1 MPFRKAQPEKISK
14 LLVGL
19 AGPSGSGKTYSALKI
34 ANAIKGDGRIA
45 YLDTENRGANR
56 YAHEFDFDRDILT
69 PPFRTPKFL
78 DGAMEADSE
87 GYTVLVID
95 SMSAEWAGPG
105 GVLDWQVEELERL
118 SKGKSDY
125 KRYEGLSW
133 SKPKQAHK
141 KFIYHLSVLKCHVI
155 LCFRANERIQI
166 GKDKKTG
173 KQVWEDKKM
182 LPIGGEESVFECE
195 FILMMPDK
203 DNAGQYVPF
212 KANHLQTFIQKAGR
226 IDDRFLSDL
235 CAWIERPPGVV
246 DKTPE
251 KLEKKKTGNQV
262 FFVSHE
268 YRVLRNKTDET
279 ERKKEDLQFLFTD
292 TITAYLQD
300 HPAKVQSV
308 LAVNKKAI
316 DLLPQNYQSIIAETI
331 DQITKEG

>member
-14 LLVGL
+14 LLIGL

-105 GVLDWQVEELERL
+105 GVLDWQVEELDRL

-133 SKPKQAHK
+133 SRPKQAHK

-155 LCFRANERIQI
+155 LCFRANERITI

-182 LPIGGEESVFECE
+182 LPIGGDESVFECE

-203 DNAGQYVPF
+203 EKAGQYVPF
-212 KANHLQTFIQKAGR
+212 KANHLHTFIEKTGR
-226 IDDRFLSDL
+226 IDDKFLSNL
-235 CAWIERPPGVV
+235 STWIKRPPGVV
-246 DKTPE
+246 EEKTVAKE
-251 KLEKKKTGNQV
+251 EIKENGV
-262 FFVSHE
+262 FFVSE
-268 YRVLRNKTDET
+268 NYRVLRNSSDKTDRT
-279 ERKKEDLQFLFTD
+279 KEDLQYLFTD
-292 TITAYLQD
+292 AITAYLLD
-300 HPAKVQSV
+300 NSDKAQSV
-308 LAVNKKAI
+308 LAVNKKAV
-316 DLLPQNYQSIIAETI
+316 DLLPENYRSIIAETI
-331 DQITKEG
+331 AQITKED